1 MILLTS
7 GVSSAVPSACS
18 GVLCLVLWVGLS
30 GCGPGT
36 GRPETGASQGGS
48 APAPASASAAVRV
61 RTARVETH
69 GHTATEEVVG
79 TVRAR
84 LRATVEAKVAGR
96 IESLDV
102 VPGQP
107 VRQGQRLAVLDA
119 RETQARL
126 DSARAVLEQAGRDL
140 DRVARLVKDGAATP
154 SELEAVQSRQRVAAA
169 TVAEIETL
177 LGHARVVAPFDG
189 VITRKSA
196 DLGDLATP
204 GRPLVEI
211 EDPTRLRFE
220 ADVPESLVDEV
231 KAGARMPVRI
241 ASRPDLLEGIVAEIA
256 PVSDPLSRTHPVKLD
271 LPPAPG
277 LRAGQFGRVA
287 VPTGQASVPHVPAA
301 AVFRRGQMECVMVVE
316 QDGRTRL
323 RLVRTGKPLGTD
335 VEIVS
340 GLEPGEQVVVGD
352 PSRLPDGQ
360 AVEVI
365 P

>member
-1 MILLTS
+1 MLRGLLPGAL
-7 GVSSAVPSACS
+7 GVP
-18 GVLCLVLWVGLS
+18 VGLWSRDGPS
-30 GCGPGT
+30 GNRGV
-36 GRPETGASQGGS
+36 QGGS

-231 KAGARMPVRI
+231 TAGARMPVRI
-241 ASRPDLLEGIVAEIA
+241 ASRPEPLEGIVAEIA

-287 VPTGQASVPHVPAA
+287 VPTGQASVPHVPAG
-301 AVFRRGQMECVMVVE
+301 AVFRRGQMECAIAVA
-316 QDGRTRL
+316 DGRAHL
-323 RLVRTGKPLGTD
+323 RLVRTGKPLGAD

-340 GLEPGEQVVVGD
+340 GLEPGEQVVVD
-352 PSRLPDGQ
+352 APSRLRDGQ
-360 AVEVI
+360 AVEVV

>member
-1 MILLTS
+1 MIS
-7 GVSSAVPSACS
+7 SSVGASSAVPSAFS
-18 GVLCLVLWVGLS
+18 GALCLMLLCGLS
-30 GCGPGT
+30 GCGPGS
-36 GRPETGASQGGS
+36 GRPETGDVHVAAAS
-48 APAPASASAAVRV
+48 APVRV

-102 VPGQP
+102 VPGQS

-140 DRVARLVKDGAATP
+140 DRVVRLVKDGAATP
-154 SELEAVQSRQRVAAA
+154 SELEAFQSRQRVAAA

-196 DLGDLATP
+196 DVGDLATP

-211 EDPTRLRFE
+211 EDPTRLRLE

-231 KAGARMPVRI
+231 KPGARMPVRI
-241 ASRPDLLEGIVAEIA
+241 ASRPEFLEGIVAEIT

-271 LPPAPG
+271 LPSVPG

-287 VPTGQASVPHVPAA
+287 VPTGQASVPHVPAG
-301 AVFRRGQMECVMVVE
+301 AVFRRGQMECAIAVVE
-316 QDGRTRL
+316 GRARL
-323 RLVRTGKPLGTD
+323 RLVRTGKPLGAD
-335 VEIVS
+335 LEVVS
-340 GLEPGEQVVVGD
+340 GLEPGEQVVIDD
-352 PSRLPDGQ
+352 PSRLRDGQ
-360 AVEVI
+360 AVEVV

>member
-1 MILLTS
+1 MTFPSDGLP
-7 GVSSAVPSACS
+7 SAVPSGWSAA
-18 GVLCLVLWVGLS
+18 VCLMFLAGLS
-30 GCGPGT
+30 GCGPAP
-36 GRPETGASQGGS
+36 GRPEPGASRDGS
-48 APAPASASAAVRV
+48 APATAPASASVSVRI
-61 RTARVETH
+61 ARVETH

-79 TVRAR
+79 TVRSR

-102 VPGQP
+102 VPGQS

-196 DLGDLATP
+196 DVGDLATP

-231 KAGARMPVRI
+231 TAGARMPVRI
-241 ASRPDLLEGIVAEIA
+241 ASRPEPLEGIVAEIA
-256 PVSDPLSRTHPVKLD
+256 PVSDPLSRTHPIKLD

-287 VPTGQASVPHVPAA
+287 VPTGQASVPHVPAG
-301 AVFRRGQMECVMVVE
+301 AVFRRGQMECAIAVAE
-316 QDGRTRL
+316 GRAHL
-323 RLVRTGKPLGTD
+323 RLVRTGKPLGAD

-340 GLEPGEQVVVGD
+340 GLEPGEQVVVD
-352 PSRLPDGQ
+352 APSRLRDGQ
-360 AVEVI
+360 AVEVV